1 MKELLVAT
9 VLALSPAQ
17 AAGSPA
23 AHAPDSPVQAA
34 APQAG
39 GVAGKPREVKVYFS
53 KGNGIPGKVVA
64 VTRRAPGQ
72 GVARFAVQQLIA
84 GPTKAE
90 RRRGLHS
97 ELTGN
102 LRGRSS
108 CGADFTVA
116 IRKGVATLR
125 FCRTVVSDGI
135 GGDARALYSI
145 DRTLKQFAGVRD
157 VISLD
162 KKGRCLFDQSGT
174 GKACL
179 TAHE

>member
-1 MKELLVAT
+1 MKELLVAA

-23 AHAPDSPVQAA
+23 APAPDSPVQAV
-34 APQAG
+34 PAG
-39 GVAGKPREVKVYFS
+39 GASGKPREVKVYFS
-53 KGNGIPGKVVA
+53 KGHGIPGKVVA
-64 VTRRAPGQ
+64 VTRKAPDR

-97 ELTGN
+97 ELTGK
-102 LRGRSS
+102 LRGRST

-125 FCRTVVSDGI
+125 FCRTVVSDGV
-135 GGDARALYSI
+135 GGDARALYTI

-174 GKACL
+174 GRACL